1 MIRLAKYLKP
11 FLPLILLSIVLLFVQ
26 GMADLSLPDY
36 IAKIV
41 NTGIQ
46 QGGVENAVPQ
56 AMRQSEWNKLTLF
69 LSADEQ
75 TEILADYTLVDSSSP
90 DYQADLKLYP
100 TLATE
105 PVYVLKSGMTQDEI
119 DRLNPVL
126 GKAFLATYSIQQI
139 MDDPSKAANIP
150 ATSGFNIASL
160 PPGTDIFAML
170 QNLPA
175 LIRTPVLNSMNEKF
189 ASMDPSLLVQSA
201 APAIKAEYVALGV
214 DPTALQ
220 NNYILSV
227 GAVMLGLALISGVS
241 TIVVGFLAARTAAG
255 AARDLRRDVFEKVE
269 NFSGYEFD
277 KFTVSSL
284 ITRTTNDV
292 TQLQTLIVILI
303 RIVFYAPILG
313 VGGII
318 KATGTDSSMWWIIAL
333 GVIALIGVIATLF
346 SMALPKFKIIQTLV
360 DRLNLVTRENLS
372 GMMVV
377 RAFNTQS
384 FEEKR
389 FDKANLD
396 VTNTNLSVTR
406 IMAGMLP
413 SMMLIMNGMT
423 LLIIWVGAHQV
434 AEAQM
439 QVGDMIAF
447 MQYGLQVVFAFL
459 MLSFIF
465 ILVPR
470 AAVSADR
477 IADVLETELL
487 IHDPKDP
494 KHFRKPFDSTLEFR
508 HVSFRYPG
516 AEADVL
522 HDLSF
527 TAQPGQ
533 MTAFIGSTGS
543 GKSTLV
549 NLIPRF
555 YDVTEGQI
563 LIDGTDIREVTQHEL
578 REQLGYIPQKA
589 NLFSGTIESNLRYA
603 DADASVEL
611 LQEAAEIAQAA
622 NFIAEKPEGLA
633 TEIAQGGGNVSG
645 GQRQR
650 LSIARALVKQAPI
663 YIFDDSFSAL
673 DFKTDA
679 ALRRALKD
687 KTSDSTLLIVT
698 QRVSTVRNAEQIIVL
713 DEGKIVGKGTH
724 NELMETCEVYR
735 EIALS
740 QLGIE
745 ELAS

>member
-46 QGGVENAVPQ
+46 QGGIPTAVPQ
-56 AMRQSEWNKLTLF
+56 AFRQSEWTRLSLF
-69 LSADEQ
+69 ISADEQ
-75 TEILADYTLVDSSSP
+75 KEVLADYTLVDNKSP
-90 DYQADLKLYP
+90 DYQNDLKLYP
-100 TLATE
+100 TLAKE
-105 PVYVLKSGMTQDEI
+105 PVYVLKSGLDQAET
-119 DRLNPVL
+119 DRLNPIL
-126 GKAFLATYSIQQI
+126 GKAFLATYGIEQVI
-139 MDDPSKAANIP
+139 ADPSKAAASGITLPTLP
-150 ATSGFNIASL
+150 AGMNLFT
-160 PPGTDIFAML
+160 ML
-170 QNLPA
+170 QNPLMHA
-175 LIRTPVLNSMNEKF
+175 LAQPMLDSMNQKF
-189 ASMDPSLLVQSA
+189 AGLSTDMIVQSA
-201 APAIKAEYVALGV
+201 TPGIKEEYAALGM
-214 DPTALQ
+214 DTTAIQ
-220 NNYILSV
+220 NNYIFSV
-227 GAVMLGLALISGVS
+227 GAIMLVISLISGCS
-241 TIVVGFLAARTAAG
+241 TIIVGFLSARVAAG
-255 AARDLRRDVFEKVE
+255 SARNLRRDVFEKVE
-269 NFSGYEFD
+269 SFSNNEFD
-277 KFTVSSL
+277 KFTTSSL

-313 VGGII
+313 IGGIL
-318 KATGTDSSMWWIIAL
+318 KATRTDSSMWWIIAL
-333 GVIALIGVIATLF
+333 GVIALIGVIAILF
-346 SMALPKFKIIQTLV
+346 TQALPKFKVIQTLV

-377 RAFNTQS
+377 RAFNTQP
-384 FEEKR
+384 FEEQR
-389 FDKANLD
+389 FDKANQD
-396 VTNTNLSVTR
+396 VTSTNLSVTR
-406 IMAGMLP
+406 IMAAMLP
-413 SMMLIMNGMT
+413 LMMLIMNGLT

-434 AEAQM
+434 AESKI

-477 IADVLETELL
+477 IADVLETELA
-487 IHDPKDP
+487 IRDPKDP
-494 KHFRKPFDSTLEFR
+494 KHFPQPFDRTLEFR

-527 TAQPGQ
+527 TAKPGQ

-555 YDVTEGQI
+555 YDVTEGEI
-563 LIDGTDIREVTQHEL
+563 LIDGTDIREVTQHDL
-578 REQLGYIPQKA
+578 RDKIGYIPQKA
-589 NLFSGTIESNLRYA
+589 NLFSGTIETNLRYA
-603 DADASVEL
+603 DADASVAL
-611 LQEAAEIAQAA
+611 LQEATDIAQAS
-622 NFIAEKPEGLA
+622 NFISEKPEGLA

-679 ALRRALKD
+679 ALRRALKE

>member
-1 MIRLAKYLKP
+1 MFRIAKYLKP
-11 FLPLILLSIVLLFVQ
+11 YLALILLSIVLLFGQ
-26 GMADLSLPDY
+26 GMADLTLPDY

-41 NTGIQ
+41 NVGIQ
-46 QGGVENAVPQ
+46 QGGVESAVPQ
-56 AMRQSEWNKLTLF
+56 AVRQSEMNKLTLF
-69 LSADEQ
+69 MSADEQ
-75 TEILADYTLVDSSSP
+75 VDVLAHYTLVDSGSP
-90 DYQADLKLYP
+90 DYQTYLTQYP
-100 TLATE
+100 ALANE
-105 PVYVLKSGMTQDEI
+105 PVYVLNSTVDADDI
-119 DRLNPVL
+119 NRLNPIL
-126 GKAFLATYSIQQI
+126 GKAFTAVSGIEQI
-139 MDDPSKAANIP
+139 MADPSKAAQMSP
-150 ATSGFNIASL
+150 SGGFDLSSL
-160 PPGTDIFAML
+160 PAGTDVFALL
-170 QNLPA
+170 QHLPA
-175 LIRTPVLNSMNEKF
+175 LLRTPILNSINERF
-189 ASMDPSLLVQSA
+189 ASMDENMLIQSA
-201 APAIKAEYVALGV
+201 TPAIKAEYTALGM
-214 DPTALQ
+214 DTSAIQ
-220 NNYILSV
+220 NQYILNV
-227 GAVMLGLALISGVS
+227 GEIMLALSLLSGISA
-241 TIVVGFLAARTAAG
+241 IVVGFLSSRAAAG
-255 AARDLRRDVFEKVE
+255 IARDLRRDVFRKVE
-269 NFSGYEFD
+269 SFSNNEFD
-277 KFTVSSL
+277 KFSVSSL

-292 TQLQTLIVILI
+292 TQLQTLTVIVI
-303 RIVFYAPILG
+303 RMVFYAPILG

-318 KATGTDSSMWWIIAL
+318 KATSTDSSMWWIIAL
-333 GVIALIGVIATLF
+333 GVIALVTLIASLF
-346 SMALPKFKIIQTLV
+346 SLALPKFKIIQSLV

-377 RAFNTQS
+377 RAFNTHP

-389 FDKANLD
+389 FDKANQD
-396 VTNTNLSVTR
+396 VTSTNLFVTR
-406 IMAGMLP
+406 IMATMMP
-413 SMMLIMNGMT
+413 FMMLIMNGLT

-434 AEAQM
+434 ADAQM

-447 MQYGLQVVFAFL
+447 MQYALQVVFAFL

-477 IADVLETELL
+477 IADVLETELT
-487 IHDPKDP
+487 IRDPKAP
-494 KHFRKPFDSTLEFR
+494 KRFAEPFVGTVEFR

-522 HDLSF
+522 HDLNF

-533 MTAFIGSTGS
+533 TTAFIGSTGS

-555 YDVTEGQI
+555 YDVTDGAI
-563 LIDGTDIREVTQHEL
+563 LIDGADIREVTQHDL
-578 REQLGYIPQKA
+578 RDRLGYIPQKA

-603 DADASVEL
+603 DENASPEL
-611 LQEAAEIAQAA
+611 MQEAADIAQASE
-622 NFIAEKPEGLA
+622 FIAEKPEGLE
-633 TEIAQGGGNVSG
+633 TEIAQGGSNVSG

-650 LSIARALVKQAPI
+650 LSIARALVKHAPI

-679 ALRRALKD
+679 VLRRALRE
-687 KTSDSTLLIVT
+687 KTGDSTLLIVT

-713 DEGKIVGKGTH
+713 DDGRIVGKGTH
-724 NELMETCEVYR
+724 EELMETCEVYR